1 LMEYDNMIDSIT
13 NYAETA
19 IQYGFT
25 VLFATALP
33 IAAFLSLFNNY
44 VRVKFRIWKLF
55 SFYQRPIPKG
65 AQDIGTWQTIFAIIS
80 VAAVVTNG
88 ALVCFTMTAIQGFT
102 YYAKLWVFI
111 GFQWTLIAIQFIA
124 KFIIDDEPMDVV
136 IQKQRME
143 FIRRKIIEKVEDED
157 YGEEYEISDEYNTE
171 HDDDVVDNT
180 SNGYSCSLSV
190 YYCRGIKKGRRRKR
204 HKKILDH
211 SPIIS
216 VLSYPFDQPNNT
228 DVGDMEMAET
238 SHLLSDNIQF
248 YASPKLD

>member
-13 NYAETA
+13 NYADTA

-25 VLFATALP
+25 VLFVTALP

-44 VRVKFRIWKLF
+44 VKVKFRAWKLF
-55 SFYQRPIPKG
+55 SFYQRPIPNG
-65 AQDIGTWQTIFAIIS
+65 AQDIGTWQAIFAIIS